1 MQVILY
7 STGCPKCSILKKK
20 LNEKNIDYEEVN
32 DEKTMLSLGFDSVP
46 ILSVDGELLEFTQA
60 NNWIN
65 ERGTI
70 N

>member
-7 STGCPKCSILKKK
+7 STGCPKCSILKKQ
-20 LNEKNIDYEEVN
+20 LNDKNIDYEEGN
-32 DEKTMLSLGFDSVP
+32 DEKTMLSLGLDSVP

-65 ERGTI
+65 ERGTT

>member
-20 LNEKNIDYEEVN
+20 LNDKNIDYEEVN
-32 DEKTMLSLGFDSVP
+32 DEKTMLSLGLDSVP

-65 ERGTI
+65 ERGTT